1 MRYDLLEIRLKDKTF
16 VKATSDVNIKS
27 IVAFFDKNG
36 SQADK
41 CEAYFYAGSTYR
53 DLHDTPRSLEYFF
66 RALDIAEN
74 EHPCDSAMLRNIY
87 SNLSFLFYNVQDYSN
102 ALAMAKK
109 EYALS
114 QMMGDLSTYEPMHVG
129 AALMQL
135 DSIHAAEKYFV
146 KAFELMEYN
155 RCADKETAAALLLQF
170 AELGRMDLADNCYEI
185 LRLAEKPA
193 MSCLGFG
200 EYFGKLGI
208 TDSACYYYNK
218 VLAENC
224 PLEAKYDA
232 AHNLFELKRNEANAA
247 LFMKISDSLN
257 LGERQKRAAT
267 INNLHQYHRDIQSE
281 KEIVQEKEKYRSYLI
296 IVSLV
301 LILTI
306 VFAILCYMHKKYRYT
321 QKLLRQS
328 ETVSKLRE
336 NLKQMHENIIRIE
349 GELRNAES
357 AYTKSQKELEDMKSL
372 LAETKEELAAKKGEL
387 EERIEQT
394 AEVVRML
401 HSSELT
407 MTAEDV
413 VNSIRTASEGKYH
426 MKTSDWLHLYQAVD
440 SLHPTFKDELVKKIE
455 KVQRATETSVLF
467 APYRIDE
474 HPNRKCHRTF
484 PRNRLEVGEE
494 VWRDSGLNVPKS
506 LAPLSPSP

>member
-1 MRYDLLEIRLKDKTF
+1 
-16 VKATSDVNIKS
+16 
-27 IVAFFDKNG
+27 
-36 SQADK
+36 
-41 CEAYFYAGSTYR
+41 
-53 DLHDTPRSLEYFF
+53 
-66 RALDIAEN
+66 
-74 EHPCDSAMLRNIY
+74 
-87 SNLSFLFYNVQDYSN
+87 
-102 ALAMAKK
+102 
-109 EYALS
+109 
-114 QMMGDLSTYEPMHVG
+114 
-129 AALMQL
+129 
-135 DSIHAAEKYFV
+135 
-146 KAFELMEYN
+146 
-155 RCADKETAAALLLQF
+155 
-170 AELGRMDLADNCYEI
+170 
-185 LRLAEKPA
+185 
-193 MSCLGFG
+193 
-200 EYFGKLGI
+200 
-208 TDSACYYYNK
+208 
-218 VLAENC
+218 
-224 PLEAKYDA
+224 
-232 AHNLFELKRNEANAA
+232 
-247 LFMKISDSLN
+247 
-257 LGERQKRAAT
+257 
-267 INNLHQYHRDIQSE
+267 
-281 KEIVQEKEKYRSYLI
+281 
-296 IVSLV
+296 
-301 LILTI
+301 
-306 VFAILCYMHKKYRYT
+306 MHKKYRYT

-357 AYTKSQKELEDMKSL
+357 AYTKSQKELEDMNSL

-401 HSSELT
+401 HRSELT